1 VLNRTT
7 ALDAWVER
15 ERPHDRT
22 YRAVAEV
29 VFQVGRV
36 PWAWPSTP
44 QTFAMGQPT
53 EIREIAVEG
62 TAVVITYES
71 AHATGIVDLLLMAG
85 R

>member
-15 ERPHDRT
+15 ECPHDRT

-44 QTFAMGQPT
+44 QTFATGQPT
-53 EIREIAVEG
+53 DQRAARHGG
-62 TAVVITYES
+62 TAFIPPS
-71 AHATGIVDLLLMAG
+71 SMNIWPCA
-85 R
+85 